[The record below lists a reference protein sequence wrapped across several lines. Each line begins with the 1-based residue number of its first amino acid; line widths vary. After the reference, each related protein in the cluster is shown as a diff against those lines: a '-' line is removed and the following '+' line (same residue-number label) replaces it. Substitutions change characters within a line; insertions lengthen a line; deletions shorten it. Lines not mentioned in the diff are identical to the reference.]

1 MPPQSLR
8 GGPRTLDPLSAGS
21 MLDPAL
27 GMPFPLLP
35 HLPFIFLSSFFI
47 LFFGDDDYD
56 DDDDGDGDDLNDDEI
71 EQNIC

>member
-1 MPPQSLR
+1 
-8 GGPRTLDPLSAGS
+8 